1 MSTFIERA
9 LASPQGGIPRPI
21 AAAAPHAHHPADLL
35 AAGPD
40 AIAAAFGIETRNPHP
55 LAADLYTAPLSRLA
69 YAAGLA
75 IRPQQPHEND
85 RTVMARGMQS
95 ADFAGLLAAAS
106 VTLANRRFSAVA
118 EHRAF
123 CAVVECR
130 DFRPSEIF
138 TTDADGELP
147 EVGELSEIATG
158 RAMVGNGTSAQLRT
172 FARVLRASRTL
183 IVNDN
188 AGMLADAVAQMG
200 TAAARTEAR
209 EVYAAL
215 ESNPTLDD
223 GEPVFHTDHGN
234 IVASALDAT
243 SLGAA
248 MAALRTMVLTGGN
261 QADLPAAHL
270 VVAADLELAARKLVH
285 EAGLQIAVTASARLA
300 SGRWYLL
307 PSPEAAPTVGVLKL
321 KGAAQ
326 PILIEPWQD
335 EFAYDGAMMRARCD
349 TGAVLVAR
357 TLIRGGA

>member
-1 MSTFIERA
+1 M
-9 LASPQGGIPRPI
+9 LNHNPRDI
-21 AAAAPHAHHPADLL
+21 L

-106 VTLANRRFSAVA
+106 VTLANRRFSAAA

-209 EVYAAL
+209 EVFAAL
-215 ESNPTLDD
+215 EANPTMAD
-223 GEPVFHTDHGN
+223 GELVFHADHGN
-234 IVASALDAT
+234 IIAAALNGT
-243 SLGAA
+243 NLGAA
-248 MAALRTMVLTGGN
+248 MAALRSLELPGGN
-261 QADLPAAHL
+261 LTDLAAAHL
-270 VVAADLELAARKLVH
+270 VVAADLEMLARTLTY
-285 EAGLQIAVTASARLA
+285 EAGLQITVTASSRLPT
-300 SGRWYLL
+300 GRWYLL

-357 TLIRGGA
+357 TLVRGGA